1 MAKKDPGYID
11 RLNELAD
18 KLTEVMLFEADPV
31 NWVGHGENIG
41 ELGGKERMARQND
54 KRDAAATIQI
64 LVKLHSLI
72 DLNKR
77 TNDGNVI
84 AADEEEE
91 AKELAAKVRAAQ
103 REAAKIVSKAV
114 GPH

>member
-1 MAKKDPGYID
+1 MKKNDPGYIE

-18 KLTEVMLFEADPV
+18 KLTDVMLHEANPE
-31 NWVGHGENIG
+31 NWCGHGEDIA
-41 ELGGKERMARQND
+41 LMGGKERMARQND

-77 TNDGNVI
+77 TNTGKVI
-84 AADEEEE
+84 TASEEEE
-91 AKELAAKVRAAQ
+91 AAQLAQQVKAAQ
-103 REAAKIVSKAV
+103 REAAKIVRKAI
-114 GPH
+114 GTH